1 LQNGLIEI
9 ALAFNYFEPVHTAM
23 EVSQYLIQA
32 IPIGGSPLLQL
43 PGITHEIAK
52 QLHFREKNVIRNIQD
67 LLSLSQKERRRA
79 LENLDDETFH
89 QVINIAKQIPILMVS
104 NIHFKGI

>member
-1 LQNGLIEI
+1 
-9 ALAFNYFEPVHTAM
+9 M

-43 PGITHEIAK
+43 PGITPSIAK
-52 QLHFREKNVIRNIQD
+52 YLHFHEKKPIRNIQD
-67 LLSLSQKERRRA
+67 LLSLSQKEQRRM
-79 LENLDDETFH
+79 LENLDDDIFH
-89 QVINIAKQIPILMVS
+89 QVINVAKQIPILMVS